1 MKGLLQTLR
10 DWRSPSPSTDGDLG
24 TLLEAADARAPR
36 PERHLWLI
44 RLAEWLRRPLARQDT
59 PADSTSD
66 PAPLRRLRLML
77 DVLEAHPEH
86 ARRVRTLLQSIF
98 GTLDATTLLAD
109 FGFSPRSGFGSEFS
123 ERLRTRLLPA
133 TPDTGDLGQL
143 FQMVLH
149 DAGDAAWLEAIDE
162 ATLQRLGAL
171 LLDEPQT
178 RHWRGALIDSVQMLA
193 SQIRAVALSAAIRP
207 RLDPALLADRP
218 FFQLAQSAAQLA
230 EAEAAGD
237 GGAQLQQIRYLRA
250 LLSTCRRAIDSVRE
264 HLEEHGVS
272 VDIVFQVE
280 QVHERID
287 RIEALLG
294 CLASPAPARDWQ
306 WLLAQLARGVQGR
319 RSLGR
324 LFSHH
329 YSMLA
334 RKVAERSAATGEH
347 YITRNRAEWLDMLL
361 RACGGGLVIAGTTLM
376 KFAIG
381 ALGLS
386 AFWGGF
392 WAGMN
397 YAVSFVM
404 VQLLHWTVATK
415 QPAMTAPAMAAR
427 LEHVGD
433 SDAAIE
439 DFVDEVAHLLRS
451 QIAGIIGNVMTVMPV
466 VVLLQALAWLV
477 QDAPLIADRTAHYA
491 LHNLTLLGPTL
502 GFAAFTGVLLFASSL
517 IAGWVENAFVF
528 HRIDSAIAW
537 NPGFVRWLGP
547 ERAQRWS
554 RWWRANISGIA
565 ANVSLGLM
573 LGIVPV
579 LAAFFGLP
587 IEVRHVTLSAGQ
599 IAAALGTLGVQVLQE
614 PGFWWCVAAIPLTG
628 MLNVLV
634 SFLLAFRLALRSR
647 GLKVRDRSRI
657 HAALRRRLRQAPAS
671 FLWPTAQV
679 EQAAAGRV
687 SDH

>member
-1 MKGLLQTLR
+1 M
-10 DWRSPSPSTDGDLG
+10 
-24 TLLEAADARAPR
+24 
-36 PERHLWLI
+36 
-44 RLAEWLRRPLARQDT
+44 
-59 PADSTSD
+59 
-66 PAPLRRLRLML
+66 
-77 DVLEAHPEH
+77 
-86 ARRVRTLLQSIF
+86 
-98 GTLDATTLLAD
+98 
-109 FGFSPRSGFGSEFS
+109 
-123 ERLRTRLLPA
+123 
-133 TPDTGDLGQL
+133 
-143 FQMVLH
+143 
-149 DAGDAAWLEAIDE
+149 
-162 ATLQRLGAL
+162 
-171 LLDEPQT
+171 
-178 RHWRGALIDSVQMLA
+178 
-193 SQIRAVALSAAIRP
+193 
-207 RLDPALLADRP
+207 
-218 FFQLAQSAAQLA
+218 
-230 EAEAAGD
+230 
-237 GGAQLQQIRYLRA
+237 
-250 LLSTCRRAIDSVRE
+250 
-264 HLEEHGVS
+264 
-272 VDIVFQVE
+272 
-280 QVHERID
+280 
-287 RIEALLG
+287 
-294 CLASPAPARDWQ
+294 
-306 WLLAQLARGVQGR
+306 
-319 RSLGR
+319 
-324 LFSHH
+324 
-329 YSMLA
+329 
-334 RKVAERSAATGEH
+334 
-347 YITRNRAEWLDMLL
+347 
-361 RACGGGLVIAGTTLM
+361 IAGTTLM

-647 GLKVRDRSRI
+647 RLKVRDRSRI

>member
-1 MKGLLQTLR
+1 MATHFGC
-10 DWRSPSPSTDGDLG
+10 
-24 TLLEAADARAPR
+24 AAR
-36 PERHLWLI
+36 ER
-44 RLAEWLRRPLARQDT
+44 
-59 PADSTSD
+59 TS
-66 PAPLRRLRLML
+66 
-77 DVLEAHPEH
+77 
-86 ARRVRTLLQSIF
+86 
-98 GTLDATTLLAD
+98 
-109 FGFSPRSGFGSEFS
+109 
-123 ERLRTRLLPA
+123 
-133 TPDTGDLGQL
+133 
-143 FQMVLH
+143 
-149 DAGDAAWLEAIDE
+149 
-162 ATLQRLGAL
+162 
-171 LLDEPQT
+171 
-178 RHWRGALIDSVQMLA
+178 A
-193 SQIRAVALSAAIRP
+193 SLS
-207 RLDPALLADRP
+207 
-218 FFQLAQSAAQLA
+218 
-230 EAEAAGD
+230 
-237 GGAQLQQIRYLRA
+237 Y
-250 LLSTCRRAIDSVRE
+250 
-264 HLEEHGVS
+264 
-272 VDIVFQVE
+272 
-280 QVHERID
+280 
-287 RIEALLG
+287 
-294 CLASPAPARDWQ
+294 
-306 WLLAQLARGVQGR
+306 
-319 RSLGR
+319 
-324 LFSHH
+324 
-329 YSMLA
+329 
-334 RKVAERSAATGEH
+334 
-347 YITRNRAEWLDMLL
+347 
-361 RACGGGLVIAGTTLM
+361 
-376 KFAIG
+376 
-381 ALGLS
+381 
-386 AFWGGF
+386 
-392 WAGMN
+392 
-397 YAVSFVM
+397 
-404 VQLLHWTVATK
+404 VQLSHSSGCQPTAAYTK
-415 QPAMTAPAMAAR
+415 GYFSASAMAAR